1 MLKKEDTVITNLSWI
16 YPQFTNFKAVITNG
30 KLTTLLMPEGN
41 DKDAVGLI
49 TTNEDYI
56 KCLHKALG
64 DTINELAHQREIRDK
79 KDFEAR
85 NTKSENNNEPE

>member
-16 YPQFTNFKAVITNG
+16 YPHFTNFKAVITNG

-64 DTINELAHQREIRDK
+64 DTLNELTHQREIRDK
-79 KDFEAR
+79 KDFENR
-85 NTKSENNNEPE
+85 NKREDEETDD